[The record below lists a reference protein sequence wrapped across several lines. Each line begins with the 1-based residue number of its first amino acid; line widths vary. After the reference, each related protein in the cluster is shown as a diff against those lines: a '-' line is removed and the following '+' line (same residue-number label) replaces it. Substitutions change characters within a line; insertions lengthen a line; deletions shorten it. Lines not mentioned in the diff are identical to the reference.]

1 MPPGGVVSLIP
12 QYRSYFLSMRQ
23 IVFSFEVHLCKYVYS
38 FFIFYIFL
46 QKILTQVMLKTA
58 QCFPDSSPPGQ
69 DKWSA
74 E

>member
-38 FFIFYIFL
+38 VFFVFYFL
-46 QKILTQVMLKTA
+46 HLFTEDFDTSHVKDCTVFSRQQ
-58 QCFPDSSPPGQ
+58 SSRPR
-69 DKWSA
+69 
-74 E
+74 